1 MGQKVHPKGFRLRST
16 GNNAPRFKV
25 PNWKAKPSDRIP
37 SVSNSNSS
45 IQVSSENLQ
54 NEVLQNTINGTHQC
68 ET

>member
-1 MGQKVHPKGFRLRST
+1 MSQKVHPKGFRLRST

-25 PNWKAKPSDRIP
+25 PN
-37 SVSNSNSS
+37 SNSS

-54 NEVLQNTINGTHQC
+54 SEVLQNTINGTPQC

>member
-1 MGQKVHPKGFRLRST
+1 MSQKVHPKGFRLRST

-25 PNWKAKPSDRIP
+25 PN
-37 SVSNSNSS
+37 SNSS

-54 NEVLQNTINGTHQC
+54 NEVGLRSNPVSQNTLNGTRQC